1 MHHNGTQNNDD
12 CKPLG
17 SLTIPHLKDG
27 VLVHVPA
34 LHEGW
39 VQTRCY
45 LFYTP
50 PPQQESDGSFLLGA
64 KENWLDTMEFFC
76 QDLEWLLHLEH
87 YRFWSQIVFDQAA
100 MDMVLSFLQDSYP
113 FYMISEFPCD
123 EEMWKMYQ
131 NIHRLIFL
139 IINRLATHTESKTD
153 YMTPKLLGELIYN
166 NYIFTI
172 PVLIDLCLIYGQ
184 ENRQQL
190 MKIINTVFEVQ
201 PQYQCD
207 LAKSIGYFTQALL
220 GVGMRLDVPLQ
231 SAAEVPTRL
240 KSTKNRLTVETLTD
254 LINHVLDSAISISSL
269 LDIYP
274 PACAAFHQQLFELR
288 IVSFY
293 ENTIPELYHKL
304 EVLVNRDTTQELY
317 KKLKTKLEMTR
328 VELLKA
334 FRDMLSSSI
343 NDMLVKK
350 DNLSPAEVKAIVDDY
365 VSVLSDCLG
374 DKRFVRDYHKKYPL
388 DQDLDMLAQL
398 CPEMDKLKSDYL
410 LEAALACF
418 DTPPIRKK
426 SERERAAIRP
436 VSPPSQEPEEEA
448 KATKQK
454 VSGVRLDSL
463 ITQVKDILPHLG
475 DGFVERCLQ
484 YYDYV
489 SDAVVNGVLEGQ
501 LPPELQVLDYTLPRI
516 PPEDDGTNE
525 GHGLSLEQE
534 EDDELDKIDYTKSHR
549 GKRKGPYRDLR
560 QMMKD
565 KSHREEF
572 RDLYARLGVVESVD
586 DVYDDEYDDTY
597 DHLDVSVE
605 DEGDL
610 ERRPFVVPR
619 VLRQKDDSESSDEEA
634 EVEEDDVDES
644 GPPRD
649 QFVPNP
655 EEIRAR
661 AEQRRLART
670 SHKPKSRDVIGQPK
684 GHGQEKQVTI
694 NRSNKTA
701 HKSTRGNHNRR
712 VGAQRKR
719 QQGMVA

>member
-139 IINRLATHTESKTD
+139 IINRLATHTESK
-153 YMTPKLLGELIYN
+153 
-166 NYIFTI
+166 
-172 PVLIDLCLIYGQ
+172 
-184 ENRQQL
+184 
-190 MKIINTVFEVQ
+190 
-201 PQYQCD
+201 
-207 LAKSIGYFTQALL
+207 ALL